1 MTLFTSFGNHQ
12 KLVNDTQTEVI
23 KFITVK
29 FRQLFRVSINMQSQ
43 GLTSYHPESGATLV
57 INTFSKS

>member
-12 KLVNDTQTEVI
+12 KLVNDTQTKSL

-29 FRQLFRVSINMQSQ
+29 FRHFFMGSINMQSQ
-43 GLTSYHPESGATLV
+43 GLTGYHSESGATLV
-57 INTFSKS
+57 INTLSKS